1 MMSRD
6 VPRDLRYPPLSR
18 PAGDFGPP
26 AGAARAPSHPAEGLE
41 LGGLARL
48 VVVCPR
54 PIHHVL
60 EYAALFRLLE
70 GLRERRPGLEL
81 HLLLR
86 SALADPEPF
95 RRLPADSVER
105 LPAGDGPGLPPTV
118 ADDLRRPATACLLV
132 GAEPADAER
141 LSAEPGVILAGAL
154 PLDFRVP
161 YLESPVSRRASD
173 AFFEATAAASPRW
186 LLSPGGP
193 PPPLPRPHP
202 RVLVHQSRFHVGDAL
217 WLTPLLRALRRL
229 LPGARVTVA
238 GSAVLHRALGAC
250 PHADELWTFDPADE
264 ADRAR
269 IGEKLRRGLAARP
282 FDAALFAFTRRP
294 KSRWLAAAAAE
305 AGIAHR
311 VNLEYF
317 DAAGDGREPSELFTA
332 EGWCFWGTTA
342 SPRLLMHALRPL
354 VAEPAGPVPAW
365 LADRRVEFAPDP
377 GSREEAARLLAAA
390 GVGEAP
396 FAVLTPGGLSS
407 ERWPAERFA
416 ELAVR
421 LDRELGLRVVVEGGP
436 GEEGLLEEM
445 AREIA
450 GRSGGTSGPRR
461 PPVVRQD
468 PLGVLAALLARAALL
483 VSNDSAPIHL
493 AEAAGTPT
501 LYFAH
506 HEKLTH
512 SHPAGDRQL
521 ALFDGLENRVARISV
536 EQALRAAAL
545 LLGAG

>member
-6 VPRDLRYPPLSR
+6 LAPDPRYPPLSL

-26 AGAARAPSHPAEGLE
+26 ADDPPSKAGVGWALEGSE
-41 LGGLARL
+41 RL
-48 VVVCPR
+48 VVLCLR
-54 PIHHVL
+54 PVHHVL
-60 EYAALFRLLE
+60 EYAGLFRRLE

-81 HLLLR
+81 HLRLR
-86 SALADPEPF
+86 SALGDPEPF
-95 RRLPADSVER
+95 RRLPAESVER
-105 LPAGDGPGLPPTV
+105 LPAAEGESPLAPAVIET
-118 ADDLRRPATACLLV
+118 LRRPGTACLLV

-141 LSAEPGVILAGAL
+141 LAGVSGVALAGAA

-161 YLESPVSRRASD
+161 YPESPASRRASD
-173 AFFEATAAASPRW
+173 AFFEAAAAASPRW
-186 LLSPGGP
+186 LLSPEAPLRTLAGP
-193 PPPLPRPHP
+193 RP

-217 WLTPLLRALRRL
+217 WLTPLLRAIRRF

-238 GSAVLHRALGAC
+238 GSAVLRKALGGC
-250 PHADELWTFDPADE
+250 PHADELWVFDPADE
-264 ADRAR
+264 ADRSR
-269 IGEKLRRGLAARP
+269 VRRELAAAS
-282 FDAALFAFTRRP
+282 FDAALFAFARRP
-294 KSRWLAAAAAE
+294 KSRWLAEAAAE

-317 DAAGDGREPSELFTA
+317 DAPDDGREQSGLFTA
-332 EGWCFWGTTA
+332 EGWFFWGTAA
-342 SPRLLMHALRPL
+342 SPRLLLHALRPL
-354 VAEPAGPVPAW
+354 VGDTDEPPPAW
-365 LADRRVEFAPDP
+365 LDDRRVESAPDAS
-377 GSREEAARLLAAA
+377 SRDEAARLLAAA
-390 GVGEAP
+390 GVGEEP

-407 ERWPAERFA
+407 ERWPARGFA

-421 LDRELGLRVVVEGGP
+421 LDRELGLRIVVEGGP
-436 GEEGLLEEM
+436 GEEELLEEV

-450 GRSGGTSGPRR
+450 ERSATATGPVQ
-461 PPVVRQD
+461 PPVVGQD
-468 PLGVLAALLARAALL
+468 PLGVLAPLLARSALL

-521 ALFDGLENRVARISV
+521 ALFDGVENRVANISV
-536 EQALRAAAL
+536 EQALGAARF
-545 LLGAG
+545 LLGRG